1 MGGIEGLWLLWS
13 YMCCD
18 KIYLIP
24 LRLCN
29 ILVIPPPSFT
39 FLAVNWLYIFYSP
52 PFILF
57 WRLLFSPLIP
67 PLISPL
73 IPPSDPP
80 LISPLIHPA
89 PSSYSVPWLAGNLK
103 EPTHYLVL
111 WSGLVIVYTGLQYY
125 QLFEESRINPK

>member
-1 MGGIEGLWLLWS
+1 MGGIEGLWLLWI

-24 LRLCN
+24 LRLYN
-29 ILVIPPPSFT
+29 ILVIPPPPPFT
-39 FLAVNWLYIFYSP
+39 FLAVNFLYIFYSP

-57 WRLLFSPLIP
+57 WRQLFSPLIP

-80 LISPLIHPA
+80 SDFPSDPPGSLILLRAMVSRELKRTHALPGVVVRPCYCLYR
-89 PSSYSVPWLAGNLK
+89 PSA
-103 EPTHYLVL
+103 
-111 WSGLVIVYTGLQYY
+111 I
-125 QLFEESRINPK
+125 

>member
-1 MGGIEGLWLLWS
+1 MRGGGWGVGGIEGLWLLWI

-24 LRLCN
+24 PSLYN
-29 ILVIPPPSFT
+29 ILVIPPPPFT
-39 FLAVNWLYIFYSP
+39 FLAVNFLYIFYSP

-57 WRLLFSPLIP
+57 WRLLFSPPIP

-73 IPPSDPP
+73 IP
-80 LISPLIHPA
+80 PA
-89 PSSYSVPWLAGNLK
+89 PSSYSVPWLAGNLE

-111 WSGLVIVYTGLQYY
+111 WSGLVIVYTGLQPFKPA
-125 QLFEESRINPK
+125 LKLNWTNPFKYRK